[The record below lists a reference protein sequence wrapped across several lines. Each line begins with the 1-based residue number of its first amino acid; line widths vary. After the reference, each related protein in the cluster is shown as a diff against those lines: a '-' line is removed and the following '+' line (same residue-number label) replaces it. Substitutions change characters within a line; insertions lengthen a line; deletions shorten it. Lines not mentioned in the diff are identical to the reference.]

1 MWRQAAES
9 FVVGLSLGPAC
20 FLSCGLFHGV
30 FLSRH
35 ARPERQPG
43 LELALFLLLGRLV
56 AYLGFGFLIGA
67 LAMTRI
73 WSPQPW
79 ILFVV
84 LGVLMAVY
92 AALPPGAAVRAC
104 PSTGR
109 QWHHLLAGAFALGLV
124 TGASPCPPFLAAI
137 LIALRSHGIGGAVLT
152 FLAFFV
158 GTTVYLVPVWLL
170 PAALTPGLRR
180 QLQRVSRMLA
190 AAVAAYALTT
200 AWRTYSGPPLP
211 TPFRPPTRPG
221 HPGVGP
227 GPGPPHRGEP
237 RSLAGKSALDP
248 PPATREKGPDLPPR
262 AGRDVVPL
270 FKKAAP
276 TRSFTE
282 SILRRLDMSLHEAR
296 YWTSMGEGIVQCQLC
311 PTRCILDKGEQG
323 MCRARVNIGGKLRTI
338 VYSRPVAVH
347 VDPIEK
353 KPLFHVLPGSRA
365 FSIAAAGCNLG
376 CVFCQNY
383 EISQAAPEEVPHY
396 RMPPEKVV
404 DLAIRNNCRGIAYT
418 YTEPTTYFEYMVDT
432 ARLAHEKGLRNYWIT
447 CGWILE
453 KPLLE
458 LCSVLD
464 AANVDLKGFSD
475 EFYVKY
481 CNAHLY
487 PVLRTLEV
495 LRREQVEF
503 EITNLVIP
511 GANDDPAMIRAMCK
525 WIVQK
530 LGRDTPL
537 HFSRFHPDYKLTK
550 RPPTPLATLKQARRI
565 AREEGLR
572 YVYVGNVLAPGLAD
586 TICPECGRVLIRRAG
601 YTILGNNVKN
611 GRCKFC
617 GARIPGVWDP
627 LEKAPRPPAGP

>member
-9 FVVGLSLGPAC
+9 FAVGLSLGPAC

-35 ARPERQPG
+35 ARPERRPG

-56 AYLGFGFLIGA
+56 AYLGFGFLIGI

-73 WSPQPW
+73 WTPQPW
-79 ILFVV
+79 ILFTV

-92 AALPPGAAVRAC
+92 AALPPGSAQVC

-109 QWHHLLAGAFALGLV
+109 HWHHLLAGAFALGLL
-124 TGASPCPPFLAAI
+124 TGASPCPPFLAAV
-137 LIALRSHGIGGAVLT
+137 LIALRSHGMGGAVLT

-158 GTTVYLVPVWLL
+158 GTSIYLVPVWLL
-170 PAALTPGLRR
+170 PAALTPRLRR
-180 QLQRVSRMLA
+180 HLQRVSRLLA

-211 TPFRPPTRPG
+211 GPRPPASGPG
-221 HPGVGP
+221 ISAVGP
-227 GPGPPHRGEP
+227 GPGPRREASQPATGKTATVRPAADRGE
-237 RSLAGKSALDP
+237 
-248 PPATREKGPDLPPR
+248 PDLPPP
-262 AGRDVVPL
+262 AGKDVVPL
-270 FKKAAP
+270 FKKPAP
-276 TRSFTE
+276 TRRFTE
-282 SILRRLDMSLHEAR
+282 SILRRLDLSLHEAQ
-296 YWTSMGEGIVQCQLC
+296 YWSPMGEGIVQCQLC
-311 PTRCILDKGEQG
+311 PTLCILDKGEQG

-347 VDPIEK
+347 IDPIEK
-353 KPLFHVLPGSRA
+353 KPLFHVLPGSRV
-365 FSIAAAGCNLG
+365 FSIATASCNLG

-404 DLAIRNNCRGIAYT
+404 ALAIQNKCQGIAYT
-418 YTEPTTYFEYMVDT
+418 YTEATTFFEYMRDT
-432 ARLAHEKGLRNYWIT
+432 ARLARKKGLRNYWVT
-447 CGWILE
+447 CGWIQE

-464 AANVDLKGFSD
+464 AASVGLKGFSD

-481 CNAHLY
+481 CNAHLF
-487 PVLRTLEV
+487 PVLRTLEI

-503 EITNLVIP
+503 EIINLIIP

-525 WIVQK
+525 WIVRK

-537 HFSRFHPDYKLTK
+537 HFTRFHPDYKLTK

-572 YVYVGNVLAPGLAD
+572 YVYVGNVLEPGLSN
-586 TICPECGRVLIRRAG
+586 TVCPQCGKVLIRRAG
-601 YTILGNNVKN
+601 FTVLSNNVEN

-617 GARIPGVWDP
+617 GARIPGIWTP
-627 LEKAPRPPAGP
+627 LEPTPRPTPKKP